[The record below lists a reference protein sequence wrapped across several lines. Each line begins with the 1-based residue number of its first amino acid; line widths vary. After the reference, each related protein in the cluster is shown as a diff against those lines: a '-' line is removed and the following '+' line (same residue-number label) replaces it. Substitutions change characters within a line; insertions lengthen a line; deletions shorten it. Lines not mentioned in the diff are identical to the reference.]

1 MHVWVLARKAGIMFV
16 EHEKH
21 CVCICLLKSGG
32 MQEIVTEFMVETMSK
47 AMAASALKG
56 GKPST
61 EDMMFLVRKVLLTV
75 SHRDATGFRAVV

>member
-1 MHVWVLARKAGIMFV
+1 MLEHVKPCL
-16 EHEKH
+16 
-21 CVCICLLKSGG
+21 CLCILTLGG

-61 EDMMFLVRKVLLTV
+61 EDMMFLVRKVLLTHLRV
-75 SHRDATGFRAVV
+75 MQATGQLCSGQGLQGH